1 MALGVVFCVVKIIEY
16 MDKLSIGI
24 MPETNTFFTFYYL
37 LTGFHFAHV
46 LFGLG
51 LLALVSWFSSREN
64 IETATAFWHMVD
76 LIWILLYPLI
86 YLLR

>member
-1 MALGVVFCVVKIIEY
+1 MFCAVKLGEY
-16 MDKLSIGI
+16 RSVWLAGHTLESHV
-24 MPETNTFFTFYYL
+24 FFTFYYL

-51 LLALVSWFSSREN
+51 LLTLGLWFPGPA
-64 IETATAFWHMVD
+64 TVLTVTAFWHMVD
-76 LIWILLYPLI
+76 LVWVLLYPLL